1 MRQGSNWKRSG
12 SWAAALVLV
21 AGGTAAAGEGEV
33 RLFSFEGYA
42 EAEWVEPFEAET
54 GCKVVDSYTG
64 SVDEMF
70 AKMKGSDGAD
80 YDLVSIDTSIIQRY
94 ADADLI
100 IPFDLAQVPN
110 TANLLPAFQSVA
122 ETMIDGDTYGISMA
136 WGSLGL
142 IYDPE
147 AFPEGVGSWD
157 ALWDPANAGRVL
169 ALDDANNSVTLA
181 GIVLGLDEPFNLSDA
196 DFDAVRDKLIEQKQN
211 LISYYAG
218 FEEGVNI
225 WENSEA
231 ALMFS
236 MGEFQAVGLADR
248 GFDVVYSIPDE
259 GGIGW
264 LDTWALSRGVE
275 DSDCTHKWVNH
286 YLNGMTGPQMT
297 EKNGYGNTTD
307 ESPGLDYADRLIWLR
322 PVENFDR
329 RVEVWNEVKAAQ

>member
-1 MRQGSNWKRSG
+1 MLRSHSWKLG
-12 SWAAALVLV
+12 AALVLL
-21 AGGTAAAGEGEV
+21 AGGQAAAGEGEV

-42 EAEWVEPFEAET
+42 EPEWVDPFEAET
-54 GCKVVDSYTG
+54 GCEVVDSYTG

-80 YDLVSIDTSIIQRY
+80 YDLISIDTSIIKRY
-94 ADADLI
+94 VDADLI
-100 IPFDLAQVPN
+100 IPIDMSKVPN

-122 ETMIDGDTYGISMA
+122 ETMIGGETYGVSMA

-142 IYDPE
+142 IYDRE
-147 AFPEGVGSWD
+147 VFPDGVDSWE

-169 ALDDANNSVTLA
+169 SLDDANNNVTNA
-181 GIVLGLDEPFNLSDA
+181 AIILGLDEPFNLSDD
-196 DFDAVRDKLIEQKQN
+196 DFEAVKQKLIDQKQN

-218 FEEGVNI
+218 FEEGANM

-236 MGEFQAVGLADR
+236 MGEFQAVDLANR
-248 GFDVVYSIPDE
+248 GYDAVYSIPKE

-264 LDTWALSRGVE
+264 LDTWALSKGAE
-275 DSDCTHKWVNH
+275 DSECAHKWMNH
-286 YLNGMTGPQMT
+286 YLNGHTGPAMSAMH
-297 EKNGYGNTTD
+297 GYGNTTD
-307 ESPGLDYADRLIWLR
+307 VSPGLDYADRLIWLQ

-329 RVEVWNEVKAAQ
+329 RVQVWNEVKAAQ